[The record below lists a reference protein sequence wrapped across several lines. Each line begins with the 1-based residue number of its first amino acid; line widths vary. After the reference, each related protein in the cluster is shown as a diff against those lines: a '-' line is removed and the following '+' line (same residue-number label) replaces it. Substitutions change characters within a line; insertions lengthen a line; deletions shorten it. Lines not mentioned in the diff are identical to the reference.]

1 MRKIIY
7 FLIVVLIASCF
18 VSCKKSKN
26 KTFVSGMVYD
36 THSMLP
42 VSNADI
48 ILEDF
53 NMSSTLIINNEH
65 EVLRLK
71 SDNDG
76 KFNLEYYPDVN
87 YTNHSIRAEKT
98 SECSAST
105 LNSSIHPERKNYF
118 KLRMVSQCHVL
129 VHIKN
134 VSPYDANDEMCY
146 FRSPWHITN
155 TTCYGFSFTGT
166 NVDIT
171 QTVSSD
177 NSQANQYLYFKWFVT
192 KNNIENV
199 YQDSI
204 FMPSCDT
211 VVYNLFY

>member
-1 MRKIIY
+1 MRKILY
-7 FLIVVLIASCF
+7 LLIIVLIASCF
-18 VSCKKSKN
+18 DSCKKNKN
-26 KTFVSGMVYD
+26 KTFVSGIVYD

-48 ILEDF
+48 IFEDF
-53 NMSSTLIINNEH
+53 NQEIDLH
-65 EVLRLK
+65 EVFRLL
-71 SDNDG
+71 SDSNG
-76 KFNLEYYPDVN
+76 KFTIEYYPDNRYV
-87 YTNHSIRAEKT
+87 YHHFRAEKK
-98 SECSAST
+98 SECSKSDIET
-105 LNSSIHPERKNYF
+105 SIYPERKNYF

-155 TTCYGFSFTGT
+155 TSCYGFSFTGM

-177 NSQANQYLYFKWFVT
+177 NSQANEYLYFKWFVT

-199 YQDSI
+199 FQDSI

-211 VVYNLFY
+211 IVYNLFY